1 MFIILF
7 AILSASPCLFSCHF
21 LLILCLLPCVVRR
34 PCYGNRH
41 LWKGDQ
47 RIEWTDL
54 LLLALVYVLLLGD
67 VEFFHVFVDQFFLNC
82 RVLYW
87 LLLFHVLAKRLGG
100 DVVGRLEDFQE
111 LVADLGR
118 LFVVAV
124 SFAQAE
130 DACLAVPWALLLQQP
145 DLLLGAEHD
154 DRLSGQFGDV
164 TNALISIPTT
174 RLKPWPQG
182 PGEVPHLLLRFK
194 FAIDLPHVFPIELI
208 VAFKGLHLGEVNDA
222 VLPLDE
228 FAHKVADGSKLFLWQ
243 EVRLEEPEQVGR
255 RRLAV
260 VSGARLA
267 FRDADAQLNF
277 LVLLEIIIAIIIP
290 ALGLF
295 GHHWIEI

>member
-1 MFIILF
+1 MSIVLF
-7 AILSASPCLFSCHF
+7 AILSASPCLLPCSF
-21 LLILCLLPCVVRR
+21 LLILRRLPCVVRR
-34 PCYGNRH
+34 SCYGNGH

-47 RIEWTDL
+47 RVERTDL

-82 RVLYW
+82 GVLY
-87 LLLFHVLAKRLGG
+87 LLLLLHVVAERLGG

-111 LVADLGR
+111 LVADFGR

-164 TNALISIPTT
+164 TNALSNMPAA

-182 PGEVPHLLLRFK
+182 PGEVPQLLLRFK
-194 FAIDLPHVFPIELI
+194 FAIDLPHVFSIELI

-228 FAHKVADGSKLFLWQ
+228 FAHKVADGSKLFLRQ
-243 EVRLEEPEQVGR
+243 KVRLEEPEQVGR

-260 VSGARLA
+260 VPGARLA
-267 FRDADAQLNF
+267 FHDADAQLDF
-277 LVLLEIIIAIIIP
+277 LALLDIIIAIIIP